1 MSAFKDKF
9 QAITKL
15 DLDGQAKFFK
25 QRFVFTLGDRYWEV
39 DDIKAKFEQF
49 LKNDDGKG
57 NAMSPAVA
65 ADFFQK
71 SGRTRTA
78 MQRKAE
84 LADVDVNGDGRTSL
98 IEYLVLHFK
107 ILILEEFFRRQGAS
121 PDVDMSNDGV
131 GLTGV
136 GDRLI
141 EELFAP
147 PQGVDPELEK
157 MMKDFAIQH
166 AKSKQEIAELQAVV
180 EQGGVKGMSAKN
192 SLEALQK
199 KDSTDLNAIEARIAA
214 AIKKTEKKMLE
225 EVAKKEAE
233 AVTKKAEAEA
243 SRKGGLADKTGKFGG

>member
-1 MSAFKDKF
+1 MAAFKEKF
-9 QAITKL
+9 QALTKL

-39 DDIKAKFEQF
+39 DDIKGKFEQF
-49 LKNDDGKG
+49 LKNDDGKA
-57 NAMSPAVA
+57 NSMSPAVA

-98 IEYLVLHFK
+98 IEYLMLHFK
-107 ILILEEFFRRQGAS
+107 IMILEEFFRRQGSA
-121 PDVDMSNDGV
+121 PDVDMGNDGV

-166 AKSKQEIAELQAVV
+166 AKSKQEIAELQYVPPPPF
-180 EQGGVKGMSAKN
+180 QNLIIYKIYTTN
-192 SLEALQK
+192 SPYYYL
-199 KDSTDLNAIEARIAA
+199 
-214 AIKKTEKKMLE
+214 
-225 EVAKKEAE
+225 
-233 AVTKKAEAEA
+233 
-243 SRKGGLADKTGKFGG
+243 